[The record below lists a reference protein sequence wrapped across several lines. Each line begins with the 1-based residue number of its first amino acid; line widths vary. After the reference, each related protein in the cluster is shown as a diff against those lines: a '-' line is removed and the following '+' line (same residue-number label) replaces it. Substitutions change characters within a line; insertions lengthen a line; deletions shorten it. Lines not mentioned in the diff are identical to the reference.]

1 VNASKVEGEPPSS
14 ARSVTTLKVCHPAL
28 PELVPLFRHAASDFA
43 VEQGASPELR
53 ADIALAVSEAVTN
66 AVKHSNARKD
76 ETVTMEATASDDWL
90 EIVVRD
96 RGTGFGTEE
105 SDGLGL
111 GLPIIAR
118 LSARLTISQEG
129 NGTELRM
136 AFPLPRD

>member
-1 VNASKVEGEPPSS
+1 MVEGEPRSP
-14 ARSVTTLKVCHPAL
+14 ARSIASLKVCHPTL

-43 VEQGASPELR
+43 AEQGGSPELR

-66 AVKHSNARKD
+66 AVKHSDAHRD
-76 ETVTMEATASDDWL
+76 ETVTMTATVSDDWL

-96 RGTGFGTEE
+96 RGTGFGTSG

-111 GLPIIAR
+111 GLSIIAR

-129 NGTELRM
+129 DGTELRM
-136 AFPLPRD
+136 GFPLPRD